1 MDRLPLA
8 RIVTKRSTDVQAA
21 AEEVLA
27 HNWTEHTGKK
37 GYRKFRCPCG
47 KHMKTIKTTPSGANY
62 VKNLMAWF
70 RRQPCW
76 KEEGED

>member
-1 MDRLPLA
+1 VGTRNQDIDDA
-8 RIVTKRSTDVQAA
+8 VA
-21 AEEVLA
+21 EVLA
-27 HNWTEHTGKK
+27 HGWTEHTGK

-47 KHMKTIKTTPSGANY
+47 QHQKTIKHTPSNPYY

-76 KEEGED
+76 KEGCEQR